1 MKTKKILMQNI
12 KKIILCIALSIHFQ
26 LTHSQQEQYSEF
38 YNPEIYTYTKEK
50 IKFRSKK
57 DTIKDLPIIISDT
70 ITHDY
75 FTTGKTRKLIV
86 EITHGNTT
94 IATIE
99 TWTTKNPSYATWRNA
114 ALISALATAAVGS
127 GLLFY
132 NSYYPFDGL
141 LQMPAELPKN
151 SSPTIQEDAN
161 PIIENEATNQ
171 NLPSESTI
179 QETPTP
185 TETPTEPGQPVATQ
199 NDTPTDT
206 TVRYPLIKEWN
217 ELAFP
222 ENKLSP
228 KQIQR
233 KHEIEATPE
242 FKKNLEEIF
251 VNTIDF
257 KAPDDKHCSFCTML
271 REAYGRTA
279 EDNNIQNYFD

>member
-1 MKTKKILMQNI
+1 MQNI
-12 KKIILCIALSIHFQ
+12 KKIALYIALCLHFQ
-26 LTHSQQEQYSEF
+26 LTHGQQEQYSEF
-38 YNPEIYTYTKEK
+38 YNPEIYTYAKEE
-50 IKFRSKK
+50 IKFPSKE

-70 ITHDY
+70 ITHNY

-99 TWTTKNPSYATWRNA
+99 TWTTKNPSYATWRNT

-141 LQMPAELPKN
+141 LKTPAQLPEN
-151 SSPTIQEDAN
+151 ASPTMQEDTN
-161 PIIENEATNQ
+161 QIIIENKSTNQ
-171 NLPSESTI
+171 NQQAESTV
-179 QETPTP
+179 QENPT
-185 TETPTEPGQPVATQ
+185 TAETSAEPGQPVATQ
-199 NDTPTDT
+199 NDTPADT
-206 TVRYPLIKEWN
+206 NVRYPLINEWN

-222 ENKLSP
+222 EYELSP
-228 KQIQR
+228 EQVQR
-233 KHEIEATPE
+233 KHEIEIMPE

-251 VNTIDF
+251 VNKIDF

-279 EDNNIQNYFD
+279 EDNKTPNYFD